1 MLGVLVCVL
10 ATFAQQ
16 STPRIQDRTE
26 KNSDDQGS
34 TIRVD
39 TDLILLDVSVKG
51 SDGRSIMGLRK
62 EDFEVFEDG
71 VKQQVALFSTS
82 DVPLNIVLIL
92 DTSGSTEKDVS
103 LMRRAAKRF
112 LEEIRPKDRIALVS
126 FSQSVQLLSNFT
138 ADRNRLDYA
147 LGEMEP
153 GSGTALYDTLV
164 VTLND
169 LLRRVDGR
177 KALVVLTDGVDSFGN
192 SSFRQVVP
200 LVDKSRATLYFLE
213 LDSEAETLSRLLLDC
228 ENDRHFKLSRKQMR
242 KYGEHYEK
250 NTDWWR
256 NTDYCALTSDQRR
269 LLTGKLYE
277 LAHDELKEL
286 ADRSGGRVY
295 PVKGNNELSG
305 IFSQIATELRTLY
318 SIGYYSTNDKR
329 DGKWRALQVAI
340 TGKNITAMTKPGYR
354 APMD

>member
-1 MLGVLVCVL
+1 MLGVLVCVFSS
-10 ATFAQQ
+10 FAQQ
-16 STPRIQDRTE
+16 GTPRIQDRSE
-26 KNSDDQGS
+26 KSDDQSS

-51 SDGRSIMGLRK
+51 SDGRSIVGLRK
-62 EDFEVFEDG
+62 EDFEVLEDG

-92 DTSGSTEKDVS
+92 DTSGSTEKDIS

-112 LEEIRPKDRIALVS
+112 LEEIRPKDRVALVS

-138 ADRNRLDYA
+138 ADRKRLEYG
-147 LGEMEP
+147 LSEMEP

-169 LLRRVDGR
+169 LLRRVEGR
-177 KALVVLTDGVDSFGN
+177 KALVILTDGVDSYGQSTFN
-192 SSFRQVVP
+192 QVAP

-213 LDSEAETLSRLLLDC
+213 LDSEADTLSRLLLDC

-242 KYGEHYEK
+242 KYGERYEK
-250 NTDWWR
+250 GADWWR
-256 NTDYCALTSDQRR
+256 DADYCSLSPDQRR
-269 LLTGKLYE
+269 QMTRKLYE
-277 LAHDELKEL
+277 LGHDELKEL
-286 ADRSGGRVY
+286 SDRSGGRVY
-295 PVKGNNELSG
+295 PVAGNNELSA
-305 IFSQIATELRTLY
+305 IFSQIAAELRMLY

-329 DGKWRALQVAI
+329 DGKWRALQVEVI
-340 TGKNITAMTKPGYR
+340 GKNITAMTKPGYR